1 MNVPVGEAMAILE
14 ATKLA
19 RSSTGLLWSV
29 RVIYKILSELLTKRL
44 LRIAVLVAFVK
55 KYGLLTRPLSNFSS
69 GGFLGC

>member
-29 RVIYKILSELLTKRL
+29 RVIYKILSELSTKRL
-44 LRIAVLVAFVK
+44 LQIVVLVAFVK
-55 KYGLLTRPLSNFSS
+55 KYGLLTSPLSNFSS